1 MKKTLPGSDQQQ
13 CSTSVI
19 FERIGRRLMTMFGW
33 KTASSHLTVEVLAAP
48 NKGVWPAIAN
58 IDSEYG
64 SAAAPTRND

>member
-1 MKKTLPGSDQQQ
+1 
-13 CSTSVI
+13 
-19 FERIGRRLMTMFGW
+19 MTMFGW